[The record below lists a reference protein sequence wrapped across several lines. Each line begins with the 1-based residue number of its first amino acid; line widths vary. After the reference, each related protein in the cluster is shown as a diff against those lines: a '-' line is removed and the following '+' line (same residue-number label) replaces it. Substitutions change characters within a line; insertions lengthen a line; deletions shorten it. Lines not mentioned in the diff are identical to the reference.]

1 MNQTTLRIIG
11 HDDHDVVKRC
21 FTDMLTE
28 WLKMI
33 DPKPSWEG
41 LIAALKQPSVGHK
54 DVAKAVEKEIG
65 KSVEYDDTDEAC
77 LSKQYKAA
85 ISLLKMG
92 CKCTPPELY
101 IPYVCMVI
109 FPYMG
114 MLLWKHTEGGVHL
127 HPIFNSKIC
136 SYSYQVLT
144 LNF

>member
-1 MNQTTLRIIG
+1 MNQTALRIIG
-11 HDDHDVVKRC
+11 HDNHDVVKRC

-77 LSKQYKAA
+77 LGKQYKAA

-109 FPYMG
+109 WACYYGNIRKEVFIYTPF
-114 MLLWKHTEGGVHL
+114 LRWR
-127 HPIFNSKIC
+127 
-136 SYSYQVLT
+136 LT
-144 LNF
+144 LNHKLL